1 MEKGFT
7 DDGANEFGSV
17 QCTRDGMAEEAAV
30 EEEEEEEEKVEKVE
44 DPEDGVTMAESRRT
58 RRNER
63 EKERSGWLAGEE
75 VKRGKEVGEGRK
87 GIAAASCTLAS
98 GGGVLIRRR
107 RRSSGR

>member
-30 EEEEEEEEKVEKVE
+30 EEEVVEKVE
-44 DPEDGVTMAESRRT
+44 ETEDGVTMAESRRT